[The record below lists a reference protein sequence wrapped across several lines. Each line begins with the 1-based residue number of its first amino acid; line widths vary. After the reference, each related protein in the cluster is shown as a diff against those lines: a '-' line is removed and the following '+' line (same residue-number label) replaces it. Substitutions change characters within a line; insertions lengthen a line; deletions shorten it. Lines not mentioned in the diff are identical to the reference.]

1 MWNEMSYNYY
11 SHKNDSDRIRCEEN
25 DERQGMYRCC
35 DCGIYMTFEDWYC
48 DTASSVDDM
57 FGLEVE

>member
-11 SHKNDSDRIRCEEN
+11 SHKNNSDRIRCEEN

-35 DCGIYMTFEDWYC
+35 DCGIYMTFEEGIV
-48 DTASSVDDM
+48 TGKQIGRAHV
-57 FGLEVE
+57 

>member
-11 SHKNDSDRIRCEEN
+11 SHKNNSDRIRCEES

-35 DCGIYMTFEDWYC
+35 DCGIYMTFED
-48 DTASSVDDM
+48 
-57 FGLEVE
+57 